1 MGTDLAPGLTS
12 LRADASKGGRE
23 KREQEGNVAQKMLIF
38 NSGNHLFFFFFSLC
52 ASPCSASPPASA
64 CSVRTFPRSSQK
76 EGKAEVTSGD
86 ERKSL
91 ISVKVHIFATFAS
104 RCFR

>member
-38 NSGNHLFFFFFSLC
+38 NSGNHLFFFFF
-52 ASPCSASPPASA
+52 PFVHHPAVHLPQRLP
-64 CSVRTFPRSSQK
+64 VR
-76 EGKAEVTSGD
+76 
-86 ERKSL
+86 
-91 ISVKVHIFATFAS
+91 
-104 RCFR
+104 

>member
-38 NSGNHLFFFFFSLC
+38 NSGNHLFFFFFPLC
-52 ASPCSASPPASA
+52 ITLQCISPSVCLFGEDISPQLAERGEGRGN
-64 CSVRTFPRSSQK
+64 VR
-76 EGKAEVTSGD
+76 
-86 ERKSL
+86 
-91 ISVKVHIFATFAS
+91 
-104 RCFR
+104 